1 MYKMWQV
8 KDAWNRVFYIYNTI
22 MIKPSV
28 ERPSRNLHIDA
39 FRTSL
44 PGKWF
49 VFLCTLCMFGGDYC
63 HGHSEKEK
71 KNTLTHLISII

>member
-1 MYKMWQV
+1 MSCRLYYLV
-8 KDAWNRVFYIYNTI
+8 RVLGVTDLLGRISTNNTI

-71 KNTLTHLISII
+71 KIH